1 MRLYDNPILKPNKLV
16 RLTPKILILQ
26 IQHKNPTKWKSN
38 YIIFLKGIKT
48 WVFPFEDLYFK
59 CVFKLCTFYHIV
71 FYLERDQLEA
81 DYLHLLPCRLATN
94 LDLLDWLHEVYP
106 LFEKI
111 DLTLDMEHKGHL
123 MGRSQN
129 EPLHGSKQ

>member
-1 MRLYDNPILKPNKLV
+1 MNPPQVYMCYSYVKFKKKKKLKK
-16 RLTPKILILQ
+16 K
-26 IQHKNPTKWKSN
+26 KK
-38 YIIFLKGIKT
+38 KGIKM

-59 CVFKLCTFYHIV
+59 CVFKLCTFYHTV
-71 FYLERDQLEA
+71 VYLERDQLEA

-106 LFEKI
+106 LFEKT

-129 EPLHGSKQ
+129 EPLRGSKQ